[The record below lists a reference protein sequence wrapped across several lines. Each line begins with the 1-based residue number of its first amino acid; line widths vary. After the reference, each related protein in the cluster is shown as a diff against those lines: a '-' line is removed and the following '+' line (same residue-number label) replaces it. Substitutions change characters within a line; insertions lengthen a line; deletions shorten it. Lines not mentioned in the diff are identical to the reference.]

1 MALLTTQSG
10 AGGTEL
16 GLGGSGGGGGGGE
29 EEEEATLIGG
39 SQPGVTTTAPQ
50 HLLAAGGGSRS
61 RLISPA
67 ALISM
72 HYGGSGMVSSGM
84 MSGGMDSSSGGG
96 GGGHGHGHPPA
107 PAMSPALPSAPP
119 VNLAPTPSPSPGRP
133 PPRVLRGRHLRGDH
147 IGYDV
152 DVRKLG
158 EAQPQLEVSPI
169 TKYTSE
175 QVFVLGRQI
184 AVNKKFIC
192 YGLRG
197 GTIRILNIDSAQKAL
212 LRGHT
217 KVRHAHRQTD
227 RTDRQALRFSCVM
240 RGSVICSC

>member
-16 GLGGSGGGGGGGE
+16 GLGGSGGGGGE

-39 SQPGVTTTAPQ
+39 SQLGVTTTTP
-50 HLLAAGGGSRS
+50 HLLAAGGSRS
-61 RLISPA
+61 KLISPA

-84 MSGGMDSSSGGG
+84 MSGGMDSSSG

-217 KVRHAHRQTD
+217 KVRHADRQ
-227 RTDRQALRFSCVM
+227 TDRQALRFSCVM
-240 RGSVICSC
+240 MGFVMCSC